1 MATDD
6 SGDPAQH
13 FLRLSDIAQEPHEM
27 LIPISG
33 YENVPLVPLESA
45 VEPLIRLLPAIQSY
59 AYAAK
64 KRCKRPPPD
73 GLTVDES
80 ASIMLY
86 SMSWKPSDKC
96 LYHALNATLRLEE
109 REKLEPWFLYLKL
122 FLTALSQLP
131 SQRGTVFRGV
141 KLDLHNKYPKGE
153 TITWWGFSSCTALI
167 EVLQSELFLGKT
179 GTRTM
184 FTIECDSGK
193 DIRKHSFYPKEDEIL
208 LLAATQ
214 FKVIGCLD
222 NGNNYYTIHLKEMK
236 SQFPLL
242 LPVTPLYDSNKP
254 WLKCQFHN
262 TDQISIKKP
271 EEFRISWKD
280 FAPLQTIS
288 FDVVDRIYGSMFGLT
303 VGDALGAHVE
313 FRPNSYLI
321 SNPVMDLV
329 GGGTWSLQ
337 RGQFTDGTSMA
348 LCLASSLIACRDFV
362 PYDQLVRY
370 KWWYQYGYMSSTGY
384 CFGSDTATRQS
395 IQEFEKRQK
404 KFAHDHD
411 ILLDQMDYLSDRDL
425 LQAFDVYCSKETVAD
440 NGVLMCLAPVPLFF
454 FRCPEVAVEYSGI
467 SGQITHGDEKA
478 YDACRY
484 YGALIVAAILGE
496 DKDQLISNTFY
507 DNHREWFGDKTL
519 HPEIMTIAQGSYK
532 KEGGYQDGIRGKEYV
547 VNSLE
552 AALWAFWS
560 DKNSF
565 RIGALKAVNLS
576 DDTDTTAAIYGQL
589 AGAYYGYR
597 KLPEEWLECIYAKET
612 NKFYSSQFAHF
623 EIDYVEHSQ
632 ARIAAKLQDL
642 TG

>member
-254 WLKCQFHN
+254 
-262 TDQISIKKP
+262 
-271 EEFRISWKD
+271 
-280 FAPLQTIS
+280 
-288 FDVVDRIYGSMFGLT
+288 Y
-303 VGDALGAHVE
+303 
-313 FRPNSYLI
+313 
-321 SNPVMDLV
+321 
-329 GGGTWSLQ
+329 
-337 RGQFTDGTSMA
+337 
-348 LCLASSLIACRDFV
+348 
-362 PYDQLVRY
+362 
-370 KWWYQYGYMSSTGY
+370 
-384 CFGSDTATRQS
+384 
-395 IQEFEKRQK
+395 
-404 KFAHDHD
+404 
-411 ILLDQMDYLSDRDL
+411 
-425 LQAFDVYCSKETVAD
+425 
-440 NGVLMCLAPVPLFF
+440 FF
-454 FRCPEVAVEYSGI
+454 I
-467 SGQITHGDEKA
+467 
-478 YDACRY
+478 
-484 YGALIVAAILGE
+484 
-496 DKDQLISNTFY
+496 
-507 DNHREWFGDKTL
+507 
-519 HPEIMTIAQGSYK
+519 
-532 KEGGYQDGIRGKEYV
+532 
-547 VNSLE
+547 
-552 AALWAFWS
+552 
-560 DKNSF
+560 
-565 RIGALKAVNLS
+565 
-576 DDTDTTAAIYGQL
+576 
-589 AGAYYGYR
+589 AGAST
-597 KLPEEWLECIYAKET
+597 KAAVDVTKIEKEEHT
-612 NKFYSSQFAHF
+612 S
-623 EIDYVEHSQ
+623 
-632 ARIAAKLQDL
+632 KLQVI
-642 TG
+642 